1 MDIFRH
7 IFVEPHKNYKT
18 KTKKLSLMTY
28 FTKKIVVLA
37 AGVSLLFTVG
47 PSLASWAT
55 LEAPTEAPEAASVA
69 PLSDSAGSPWGT
81 PPAGSTLNEILVNGS
96 NNDYLTANSRW
107 SDEGKYDAT
116 FYNNM
121 LQEYVKDGSYS
132 TEETALEIGTAAEF
146 AAFAKYVNEG
156 NNFANKFVR
165 LTSDIDLGG
174 SGLNIAYQ
182 DNGDGTYNI
191 NITGTIE
198 NAWESI
204 GTPSTNAFSGTFDG
218 GMYSISNMYTYY
230 GGLFY
235 FLNGACLKNII
246 IQGNSVATSTEHCGA
261 LACCSVNGTTT
272 IENCCNAANVYGL
285 RPEPYS
291 RSGLLGEVISGTIKI
306 KNCCNLGDVYAMN
319 GTLSGIL
326 CSESG
331 SANSVVENCFSS
343 SRLGANSS
351 ASHYGTSGIA
361 NVVTAYLDKVSFSNC
376 YYNKDL
382 PGNGFAVNSR
392 PDESAGTNVKG
403 LTTAQMQGEAAR
415 TNMPGIA
422 DAVKDDGTPLW
433 VFSED
438 GYPRLGTD
446 EIEIYKRNLD
456 ITADDTYVLQGET
469 IPDPLTYTVTD
480 SDTNEVLTGDIL
492 TACLTG
498 KLAQNPAGTDLG
510 EYQIIQNT
518 LASKNTANAEI
529 KNFTNGI
536 LKIFTD
542 EVSIAKRNLD
552 IKADDIY
559 VLQGEAIPDPLTY
572 TVTDSDTN
580 EVLTGDI
587 LTACLNDGKLEH
599 DAPSTPEL
607 KSYNIT
613 QGTLASKNTENAEIK
628 NFTNGILKIYTDEF
642 SIAKRNLDIKADD
655 TYVLQGEAIP
665 DPLTYTVTD
674 LSLKEVLTGDVL
686 TACLTGKLAHN
697 APSTPELKSYNIT
710 QGTLKSKNTENAE
723 IKNFTNGILRIYT
736 DEFSVNPK
744 NITNNEQIKLSL
756 NPTSGS
762 YTGSA
767 HSPTVTVTDSE
778 ITVEGNAKTLA
789 ITTDYKVSKPTD
801 MTTVGDKT
809 ITVTGAGNY
818 TGSKNATYTITAS
831 TENIAV
837 TLSPTTFTYDGASQ
851 KPTVTVKDGNT
862 TLTEGANNDY
872 TVTWP
877 EDTISAGIKTVT
889 VTLNEGK
896 YGQNQTKTASYKIV
910 IDATYGDKIGDKLE
924 YGNSLK
930 SMLGEPK
937 FADGSSIPGEWDW
950 SRRLYDKDGEEPH
963 GKNTFVGNVTA
974 AGETRTFTVEF
985 YPSTEQ
991 GRTYLTSIDK
1001 ATEIKGENGQVIATA
1016 YLETAI
1022 PFTVAKKDVT
1032 VTATAASKTYG
1043 EAEPASFAYTNT
1055 ALAGTE
1061 ALSGALARAAGENA
1075 GEYNITQGTLTNAN
1089 NPNYNITFV
1098 PAKFTINKKALTV
1111 TADNKTQ
1118 VYGAT
1123 QESLTYSAPD
1133 LISGDI
1139 LTGSLKINKTANF
1152 PNVGTYDIVQD
1163 TAFSNSNYNIT
1174 FNNGTYTIS
1183 APASGTV
1190 EVTLSAA
1197 SFTYN
1202 GNVQKPS
1209 VTSVKYNDTTLTASD
1224 YDLDIPS
1231 DSKNADTYTVT
1242 ATLKGNYSSTLKG
1255 TANYTINKKDV
1266 TVTADNKTQ
1275 VYGETEL
1282 ELTKTVSGLV
1292 GSDSLTGSLKIN
1304 KTANFPNVG
1313 TYDIVQDTAFSNS
1326 NYNITFNNGTYTI
1339 NKKAL
1344 TATGMTVSLDSS
1356 SGTYTGSPHNPTI
1369 TVKDG
1374 TSILTKDTHYTVAL
1388 PTDMTNV
1395 GNKTITITGT
1405 GNYNG
1410 TVTKIYT
1417 ITQEDGTTSVIISP
1431 ETTDRNGIVWLL
1443 EESDGTSAWYGIDNR
1458 ANTFVSGSRFYVQWL
1473 NTREHPEAFAD
1484 IDEET
1489 RQQVEENRG
1498 WLFRIGV
1505 IAPDGTRYSTLPTP
1519 VNVYVQIGDDWDKD
1533 DLRGFYIQAG
1543 EDESVEV
1550 TYVEGMP
1557 YPEGFDEFGV
1567 MKLRHFSPYFIY
1579 DELTEAEKAALGS
1592 SKKDETVLT
1601 TETDVN
1607 GGQTQVI
1614 VRDPNGVL
1622 PSGTKVIAVVDSSDN
1637 IYKIWLVDETGNS
1650 IPMPLS
1656 TSVEVSVEIPDGI
1669 DKDVFKDRL
1678 SKAGENGHFDK
1689 FGERWYVTI
1698 TSNYFPIQIYLGEL
1712 TDEEKS
1718 KISKSIESSGQPK
1731 SGQEENT
1738 SNNKALVHEASAEEN
1753 SNNSQGGENNNQEN
1767 ENISQWLNLS
1777 SEQITYISAATA
1789 SFLVLLILFIL
1800 ISAKR
1805 KKKNNK

>member
-1 MDIFRH
+1 MIKNYKKTLYKTKKYGKIQVTQNTLNRSVKIMDIFRH
-7 IFVEPHKNYKT
+7 IFVETHKNYKINS
-18 KTKKLSLMTY
+18 KKLNLVTY

-37 AGVSLLFTVG
+37 VGVSLLFTVG
-47 PSLASWAT
+47 QSLASWT
-55 LEAPTEAPEAASVA
+55 TFGAPTEASEPASVA

-81 PPAGSTLNEILVNGS
+81 PPAGSTLNEIWVNGS
-96 NNDYLTANSRW
+96 NEDMLTTNSIW
-107 SDEGKYDAT
+107 SDEGKYDGT

-121 LQEYVKDGSYS
+121 LQEYIKDGSYS

-174 SGLNIAYQ
+174 SGLNIAYL
-182 DNGDGTYNI
+182 DNGNGTYNI

-198 NAWESI
+198 NAWEAI
-204 GTPSTNAFSGTFDG
+204 GKTAGEAFSGTFDG
-218 GMYSISNMYTYY
+218 GMYSISNMYTYG
-230 GGLFY
+230 GGLFS
-235 FLNGACLKNII
+235 FLNGACLKNIV
-246 IQGNSVATSTEHCGA
+246 IQGNSLATNYIGGVGGLANYSCGKT
-261 LACCSVNGTTT
+261 NTT

-285 RPEPYS
+285 SPYGFS
-291 RSGLLGEVISGTIKI
+291 CSGLLSEAGSGGTIKI
-306 KNCCNLGDVYAMN
+306 NNCCNLGDVYARN
-319 GTLSGIL
+319 GDTSGIL
-326 CSESG
+326 SYG
-331 SANSVVENCFSS
+331 SNLAGSVVKNCFSS
-343 SRLGANSS
+343 SRLGASSS
-351 ASHYGTSGIA
+351 APYHNTSGIA
-361 NVVTAYLDKVSFSNC
+361 YVAQAYLSSGAFSNC

-382 PGNGFAVNSR
+382 PGNICAIHWKS
-392 PDESAGTNVKG
+392 DESAGTNVKG
-403 LTTAQMQGEAAR
+403 LTTAQMQGDAAR

-422 DAVKDDGTPLW
+422 DAVKDNGTPLW
-433 VFSED
+433 VFIE
-438 GYPRLGTD
+438 GEYPHFGIE

-456 ITADDTYVLQGET
+456 ITADDTYVLQ
-469 IPDPLTYTVTD
+469 
-480 SDTNEVLTGDIL
+480 
-492 TACLTG
+492 
-498 KLAQNPAGTDLG
+498 
-510 EYQIIQNT
+510 
-518 LASKNTANAEI
+518 
-529 KNFTNGI
+529 
-536 LKIFTD
+536 
-542 EVSIAKRNLD
+542 R
-552 IKADDIY
+552 
-559 VLQGEAIPDPLTY
+559 EAIPDPLTY

-587 LTACLNDGKLEH
+587 LGVCLTGKLAH

-607 KSYNIT
+607 TSYSIT
-613 QGTLASKNTENAEIK
+613 QGTLASKNTENAKIK
-628 NFTNGILKIYTDEF
+628 NFTNGILKIFTDVF
-642 SIAKRNLDIKADD
+642 SIN
-655 TYVLQGEAIP
+655 
-665 DPLTYTVTD
+665 
-674 LSLKEVLTGDVL
+674 S
-686 TACLTGKLAHN
+686 
-697 APSTPELKSYNIT
+697 
-710 QGTLKSKNTENAE
+710 
-723 IKNFTNGILRIYT
+723 
-736 DEFSVNPK
+736 K

-778 ITVEGNAKTLA
+778 ITVGGNAKTLA
-789 ITTDYKVSKPTD
+789 ITTDYKISKPTD

-837 TLSPTTFTYDGASQ
+837 TLSPTTFTYNGTSQ

-877 EDTISAGIKTVT
+877 EDTISAGIKEVT

-896 YGQNQTKTASYKIV
+896 YGKNQAKTASYKIV

-950 SRRLYDKDGEEPH
+950 SRRLYGDQH

-974 AGETRTFTVEF
+974 EGETRTFTVEF

-991 GRTYLTSIDK
+991 GKTHLTSIGK
-1001 ATEIKGENGQVIATA
+1001 ASEIKGENGQVIATA

-1022 PFTVAKKDVT
+1022 PFTVAKK
-1032 VTATAASKTYG
+1032 
-1043 EAEPASFAYTNT
+1043 
-1055 ALAGTE
+1055 
-1061 ALSGALARAAGENA
+1061 
-1075 GEYNITQGTLTNAN
+1075 
-1089 NPNYNITFV
+1089 
-1098 PAKFTINKKALTV
+1098 ALTV

-1118 VYGAT
+1118 VYGEA
-1123 QESLTYSAPD
+1123 
-1133 LISGDI
+1133 
-1139 LTGSLKINKTANF
+1139 
-1152 PNVGTYDIVQD
+1152 
-1163 TAFSNSNYNIT
+1163 
-1174 FNNGTYTIS
+1174 
-1183 APASGTV
+1183 
-1190 EVTLSAA
+1190 EV
-1197 SFTYN
+1197 
-1202 GNVQKPS
+1202 
-1209 VTSVKYNDTTLTASD
+1209 
-1224 YDLDIPS
+1224 
-1231 DSKNADTYTVT
+1231 
-1242 ATLKGNYSSTLKG
+1242 
-1255 TANYTINKKDV
+1255 
-1266 TVTADNKTQ
+1266 
-1275 VYGETEL
+1275 

-1292 GSDSLTGSLKIN
+1292 GSDTLTGSLKIN

-1339 NKKAL
+1339 NKKDVTVTATAASKTFGESDPTSFAYTNTALVGTETLSGALARAAGENAGEYNITQGTLTNANNPNYNITFVSAKFTINKKSL

-1356 SGTYTGSPHNPTI
+1356 SGTYTDSPHNPTI

-1374 TSILTKDTHYTVAL
+1374 TSILTKDTHYTITL
-1388 PTDMTNV
+1388 PSDMTNV
-1395 GNKTITITGT
+1395 GNKTITITGN

-1417 ITQEDGTTSVIISP
+1417 ISQEDGTTSVIISP
-1431 ETTDRNGIVWLL
+1431 ETTDMNGIVWLL

-1592 SKKDETVLT
+1592 SKKDEPVLT
-1601 TETDVN
+1601 TETDVR
-1607 GGQTQVI
+1607 GEQTQVI
-1614 VRDPNGVL
+1614 VRDPAGIL
-1622 PSGTKVIAVVDSSDN
+1622 PSGTKVIAVVDYIDD
-1637 IYKIWLVDETGNS
+1637 IFKIWLVDECGNS
-1650 IPMPLS
+1650 LPMPLS
-1656 TSVEVSVEIPDGI
+1656 APVEVSVEIPDGI

-1678 SKAGENGHFDK
+1678 SKAGENGHLNK
-1689 FGERWYVTI
+1689 FGKKWYVTI
-1698 TSNYFPIQIYLGEL
+1698 TSNYFPIKIYLGEL
-1712 TDEEKS
+1712 TDEEKA
-1718 KISKSIESSGQPK
+1718 KTNKGNESIEQPK
-1731 SGQEENT
+1731 SRQEENI
-1738 SNNKALVHEASAEEN
+1738 SKGLIHEASASEGDN
-1753 SNNSQGGENNNQEN
+1753 SNNNAPGN
-1767 ENISQWLNLS
+1767 EKAGQWWSNLS
-1777 SEQITYISAATA
+1777 PQQIAYVSTGG
-1789 SFLVLLILFIL
+1789 FMLLLIFLMFI
-1800 ISAKR
+1800 IAAKR
-1805 KKKNNK
+1805 KKKNNKQ